1 MSQKLEFAKM
11 DMGLQARLRFSDLLT
26 RFATSADRGEAI
38 KALHLLT
45 DDFQI
50 TSKDGPKPK
59 GALANV
65 LMMRQI
71 SEYTTRHHVSE
82 PIISSFSE
90 ERICG
95 VAPIVSYKVEDG
107 KMTIGVVEFT
117 AEIVPS
123 TQRDG
128 SSAWKIHRLTMA
140 PYASTTIENP
150 VIGTSS

>member
-1 MSQKLEFAKM
+1 M
-11 DMGLQARLRFSDLLT
+11 DMGLEARLIFSDLLT

-50 TSKDGPKPK
+50 STKDGPKPK

-65 LMMRQI
+65 LMMRQL

-82 PIISSFSE
+82 PSISSFSD

-95 VAPIVSYKVEDG
+95 VTPIVSYKVGDG
-107 KMTIGVVEFT
+107 KLTIGVVEFT

-123 TQRDG
+123 NSPNGTKN
-128 SSAWKIHRLTMA
+128 WKIDRLTMA
-140 PYASTTIENP
+140 PYASAIIENP
-150 VIGTSS
+150 VIGIAA